1 MTMAVCN
8 CLIEATKGNQTRYYH
23 ATVEEDGFVYFNDKS
38 FYRVETP
45 QNLVQDIEGGQTV
58 TITGGI
64 QYWYV
69 VRDIWVYA
77 NRFDT
82 LELSMPPE
90 FDEQALQNAMDTVVG
105 YINDLG
111 NQAIATNGDGLYD
124 LWWDVHQI
132 AADLNSQSISVQYP
146 SSISVYRQWTNKP
159 NVPVQ

>member
-1 MTMAVCN
+1 MATFQ
-8 CLIEATKGNQTRYYH
+8 CLIEATKGNETRYYH
-23 ATVEEDGFVYFNDKS
+23 ATVEEDGFVYFNDRT

-45 QNLVQDIEGGQTV
+45 QNLIQDLENDQTV
-58 TITGGI
+58 TITSGI

-77 NRFDT
+77 NRFDQ

-90 FDEQALQNAMDTVVG
+90 IDVQALQNAMDTVVD

-111 NQAIATNGDGLYD
+111 NKAIGNNGDELFN
-124 LWWDVHQI
+124 LWQDVYNI
-132 AADLNSQSISVQYP
+132 ASDLNTQNISVRYP
-146 SSISVYRQWTNKP
+146 SGISVYNRWTNKQ

>member
-1 MTMAVCN
+1 MATFQ

-23 ATVEEDGFVYFNDKS
+23 ATVEEDGFVYFNDKA

-45 QNLVQDIEGGQTV
+45 QNLVQDLENNQTV
-58 TITGGI
+58 TITGGV

-77 NRFDT
+77 NRFDQ

-105 YINDLG
+105 YVNDLG

-124 LWWDVHQI
+124 LWWDVYQI

>member
-1 MTMAVCN
+1 MATFQ
-8 CLIEATKGNQTRYYH
+8 CLIEATKGNETRYYH
-23 ATVEEDGFVYFNDKS
+23 ATVEEDGFVYFNDRT

-45 QNLVQDIEGGQTV
+45 QNLIQDLENDQTV
-58 TITGGI
+58 TITAGI

-77 NRFDT
+77 NRFDQ

-90 FDEQALQNAMDTVVG
+90 IDVQALQSAMDTVVG

-111 NQAIATNGDGLYD
+111 NDSIATNGSSLYQVWSD
-124 LWWDVHQI
+124 LF
-132 AADLNSQSISVQYP
+132 DLVTELRQQSINVSYP
-146 SSISVYRQWTNKP
+146 SSISVYRSWNNLP

>member
-1 MTMAVCN
+1 MATFQ
-8 CLIEATKGNQTRYYH
+8 CLIEATKGNETRYYH
-23 ATVEEDGFVYFNDKS
+23 ATVEEDGFVYFNDKT

-45 QNLVQDIEGGQTV
+45 QNLVQDLENDQTV

-77 NRFDT
+77 NRFDQ
-82 LELSMPPE
+82 LELSKPPE
-90 FDEQALQNAMDTVVG
+90 IDVQALQNAMDTVVG
-105 YINDLG
+105 YVNDLG

-124 LWWDVHQI
+124 LWWDVYQI

>member
-1 MTMAVCN
+1 MATFQ
-8 CLIEATKGNQTRYYH
+8 CLIEATKGSQTRYYH
-23 ATVEEDGFVYFNDKS
+23 ATVEDDGFVYFNDKA

-45 QNLVQDIEGGQTV
+45 QNLVQDLENDQTV

-77 NRFDT
+77 NRFDQ

-105 YINDLG
+105 YVNDLG

-124 LWWDVHQI
+124 LWRDVYQI

>member
-1 MTMAVCN
+1 MATFQ
-8 CLIEATKGNQTRYYH
+8 CLIEATKGNQKSYYH

-45 QNLVQDIEGGQTV
+45 QNLIQDLENNQMV

-77 NRFDT
+77 NRFDQ

-90 FDEQALQNAMDTVVG
+90 FDKQAVQTAINTVNYRLNLLGSDSILTNGQALYQLREDV
-105 YINDLG
+105 
-111 NQAIATNGDGLYD
+111 
-124 LWWDVHQI
+124 WDM
-132 AADLNSQSISVQYP
+132 ARDLNTQGVSVSYP
-146 SSISVYRQWTNKP
+146 SYPTIYRSWSNWP
-159 NVPVQ
+159 DVVIP

>member
-1 MTMAVCN
+1 MATFQ
-8 CLIEATKGNQTRYYH
+8 CLIEATKGNETRYYH
-23 ATVEEDGFVYFNDKS
+23 ATVEEDGFVYFNDKT

-45 QNLVQDIEGGQTV
+45 QNLVQDLENDQTV
-58 TITGGI
+58 TITGGV

-69 VRDIWVYA
+69 VRDIWVFA
-77 NRFDT
+77 NRFDQ

-105 YINDLG
+105 YVNDLG

-124 LWWDVHQI
+124 LWWDVYQI

>member
-1 MTMAVCN
+1 MAVCN
-8 CLIEATKGNQTRYYH
+8 CLIEATKGNQKRYYH

-45 QNLVQDIEGGQTV
+45 QNLIQDLENDQTV
-58 TITGGI
+58 TITAGI

-82 LELSMPPE
+82 LELSMPKE
-90 FDEQALQNAMDTVVG
+90 IDLQALQRASDTIMQCVNTVG
-105 YINDLG
+105 RESI
-111 NQAIATNGDGLYD
+111 QTNGRAIYD
-124 LWWDVHQI
+124 LWNELWDLVTELRNQGI
-132 AADLNSQSISVQYP
+132 NVSYP
-146 SSISVYRQWTNKP
+146 SSISVYYQWTDYP

>member
-1 MTMAVCN
+1 MTTFQ
-8 CLIEATKGNQTRYYH
+8 CLIEATKGNETRYYH
-23 ATVEEDGFVYFNDKS
+23 ATVEEDGFVYFNDRT

-45 QNLVQDIEGGQTV
+45 QNLVQDLENDQTV

-105 YINDLG
+105 YVNDLG

-124 LWWDVHQI
+124 LWRDVYQI

>member
-1 MTMAVCN
+1 MATFQ

-23 ATVEEDGFVYFNDKS
+23 ATVEEDGFVYFNDKV

-45 QNLVQDIEGGQTV
+45 QNLVQDLENGQTV

-105 YINDLG
+105 YVNDLG

-124 LWWDVHQI
+124 LWWDVYQI

>member
-1 MTMAVCN
+1 MAVCN
-8 CLIEATKGNQTRYYH
+8 CLIEATKGNETRYYH
-23 ATVEEDGFVYFNDKS
+23 ATVEEDGFVYFNDRT

-45 QNLVQDIEGGQTV
+45 QNLVQDLENDQTV
-58 TITGGI
+58 TITGGV

-82 LELSMPPE
+82 IELSMPPE

-105 YINDLG
+105 YVNDLG

-124 LWWDVHQI
+124 LWWDVYQI
-132 AADLNSQSISVQYP
+132 AVDLNNQSISVQYP

>member
-1 MTMAVCN
+1 MAVCN

-23 ATVEEDGFVYFNDKS
+23 ATVEEDGFVYFNDKA

-45 QNLVQDIEGGQTV
+45 QNLVQDLENNQTV
-58 TITGGI
+58 SITGGV

-77 NRFDT
+77 NRFDQ

-105 YINDLG
+105 YVNDLG

-124 LWWDVHQI
+124 LWWDVYQI

>member
-1 MTMAVCN
+1 MATFQ
-8 CLIEATKGNQTRYYH
+8 CLIEATKANETRYYH
-23 ATVEEDGFVYFNDKS
+23 ATVEEDGFVYFNDKA

-45 QNLVQDIEGGQTV
+45 QNLVQDLENDQTV

-77 NRFDT
+77 NRFDQ

-105 YINDLG
+105 YVNDLG

-124 LWWDVHQI
+124 LWWDVYQI

>member
-1 MTMAVCN
+1 MATFQ

-45 QNLVQDIEGGQTV
+45 QNLVQDLENDQTV

-77 NRFDT
+77 NRFDQ

-105 YINDLG
+105 YVNDLG

-124 LWWDVHQI
+124 LWWDVYQI

>member
-1 MTMAVCN
+1 MAVCN
-8 CLIEATKGNQTRYYH
+8 CLIEATKGNETRYYH
-23 ATVEEDGFVYFNDKS
+23 ATVEEDGFVYFNDRT

-45 QNLVQDIEGGQTV
+45 QNLVQDLENDQTV
-58 TITGGI
+58 TITGGV

-82 LELSMPPE
+82 IELSMPPE

-105 YINDLG
+105 YVNDLG

-124 LWWDVHQI
+124 LWWDVYQI

-146 SSISVYRQWTNKP
+146 SSISVHRQWTNKP

>member
-1 MTMAVCN
+1 MIMAVCN

-45 QNLVQDIEGGQTV
+45 QNLVQDLENDQTV
-58 TITGGI
+58 TITGGV

-77 NRFDT
+77 NRFDQ

-105 YINDLG
+105 YVNDLG

>member
-1 MTMAVCN
+1 MATFQ
-8 CLIEATKGNQTRYYH
+8 CLIEATKGNQVRYYH

-45 QNLVQDIEGGQTV
+45 QNLVQDLENGQTV

-105 YINDLG
+105 YVNDLG

-124 LWWDVHQI
+124 LWWDVYQI

>member
-1 MTMAVCN
+1 MAVCN
-8 CLIEATKGNQTRYYH
+8 CLIEATKANQKRYYH

-45 QNLVQDIEGGQTV
+45 QNLVQDLENDQTV

-77 NRFDT
+77 NRFDQ

-105 YINDLG
+105 YVNDLG

-124 LWWDVHQI
+124 LWWDVYQI

>member
-1 MTMAVCN
+1 MIMAVCN

-23 ATVEEDGFVYFNDKS
+23 ATVEEDGFVYFNDKA

-45 QNLVQDIEGGQTV
+45 QNLVQDLENNQTV
-58 TITGGI
+58 SITGGV

-77 NRFDT
+77 NRFDQ

-105 YINDLG
+105 YVNDLG

-124 LWWDVHQI
+124 LWWDVYQI

>member
-1 MTMAVCN
+1 MAVCN

-45 QNLVQDIEGGQTV
+45 QNLVQDLENDQTV
-58 TITGGI
+58 TITGGV

-77 NRFDT
+77 NRFDQ

-105 YINDLG
+105 YVNDLG

>member
-1 MTMAVCN
+1 MAVCN

-23 ATVEEDGFVYFNDKS
+23 ATVEEDGFVYFNDRA

-45 QNLVQDIEGGQTV
+45 QNLVQDLENDQTV

-77 NRFDT
+77 NRFDR

-105 YINDLG
+105 YVNDLG
-111 NQAIATNGDGLYD
+111 NQAIATNGDGLYE
-124 LWWDVHQI
+124 LWWDVYQI

-146 SSISVYRQWTNKP
+146 SSINVYRQWTNKP

>member
-1 MTMAVCN
+1 MATFQ
-8 CLIEATKGNQTRYYH
+8 CLIEATKGNETRYYH
-23 ATVEEDGFVYFNDKS
+23 ATVEEDGFVYFNDRT

-45 QNLVQDIEGGQTV
+45 QNLIQDLENDQTV
-58 TITGGI
+58 TIAAGI

-82 LELSMPPE
+82 LELSKPPE
-90 FDEQALQNAMDTVVG
+90 IDVQALQNAMDTVVG

-111 NQAIATNGDGLYD
+111 NDSIATNGSSLYQVWSD
-124 LWWDVHQI
+124 LF
-132 AADLNSQSISVQYP
+132 DLVTELRQQSINVSYP
-146 SSISVYRQWTNKP
+146 SSISVYRSWSNLP

>member
-1 MTMAVCN
+1 MIMAVCN

-45 QNLVQDIEGGQTV
+45 QNLVQDLENDQTV

-77 NRFDT
+77 NRFDQ